1 MDTGWLIEEMDDEEE
16 EFLEY
21 LEKTR
26 CNCQAETLHFTCPV
40 VSVGDLRVFVP
51 LVHST
56 STGIFSALG
65 TLNATREL
73 ENTSLRYC

>member
-26 CNCQAETLHFTCPV
+26 CNCQAETLHSF
-40 VSVGDLRVFVP
+40 F
-51 LVHST
+51 
-56 STGIFSALG
+56 I
-65 TLNATREL
+65 TLL
-73 ENTSLRYC
+73 LSLI